1 MSDAAE
7 VGDDQ
12 GAKPAGGLQGLLRR
26 RRLLFM
32 ISAPVSVLAVIAWFM
47 LTAGRYEETDNAF
60 VQAARVPISTSI
72 TGRIVD
78 MRVRENEYVA
88 AGQVLFVLDRANPE
102 ADLSQAQAALAAART
117 RVAAL
122 EATFGARV
130 AAQRSAEDGLA
141 FARKEQA
148 RARLLATEGI
158 ASRQDVEAADHAVDA
173 AASSL
178 AAARQ
183 GVAVALAELGGRVNA
198 AIDDHPAVREAAA
211 RLERTRLALSYTLVI
226 APQTGVV
233 TKVDQVQRGSFVNAG
248 QTLFWLIAGDPW
260 IEANFKEDQIESMR
274 AGQSATVRF
283 DAYPGKVFE
292 ARIASFSPGTGAVF
306 SALPPQN
313 ATGNWVKVV
322 QRIPV
327 RLVLVN
333 PPPGFLIGAGM
344 SAKVRVDTRP
354 KAATIKGKGLS

>member
-1 MSDAAE
+1 M
-7 VGDDQ
+7 
-12 GAKPAGGLQGLLRR
+12 
-26 RRLLFM
+26 
-32 ISAPVSVLAVIAWFM
+32 
-47 LTAGRYEETDNAF
+47 
-60 VQAARVPISTSI
+60 
-72 TGRIVD
+72 
-78 MRVRENEYVA
+78 
-88 AGQVLFVLDRANPE
+88 
-102 ADLSQAQAALAAART
+102 
-117 RVAAL
+117 
-122 EATFGARV
+122 
-130 AAQRSAEDGLA
+130 
-141 FARKEQA
+141 
-148 RARLLATEGI
+148 
-158 ASRQDVEAADHAVDA
+158 
-173 AASSL
+173 
-178 AAARQ
+178 
-183 GVAVALAELGGRVNA
+183 AVALAELGGRVNA
-198 AIDDHPAVREAAA
+198 AVDDHPAIREAAA

-354 KAATIKGKGLS
+354 KAAKIKGKGLS